1 MTDALPNQAA
11 TPFESEENLF
21 HWNARIRMLF
31 NPILWRSFLLVFG
44 IPTVLLAAGLNVAF
58 CSVENAL
65 LMALGLFTFFFVI
78 WTITAIVVDLIGGFQ
93 AKYLI
98 TTKGI
103 YFESGKAEKATA
115 DAAVVV
121 GVLTGSTGAAR
132 AGLLARSEQSS
143 FIDWMRVKKVTI
155 RLSRRYIALRGAFGS
170 KPIGLYCTEENFPKV
185 LETVRAKCQGASLS

>member
-11 TPFESEENLF
+11 TPLEPEENLF
-21 HWNARIRMLF
+21 QWNARIRMLF

-44 IPTVLLAAGLNVAF
+44 IPTVLLAAGLSVAF
-58 CSVENAL
+58 GSVENAL

-78 WTITAIVVDLIGGFQ
+78 WIITAIVVDLIGGFQ

-103 YFESGKAEKATA
+103 YFESGKVEKATA
-115 DAAVVV
+115 NAAVVV
-121 GVLTGSTGAAR
+121 GALTGSSGAAG

-143 FIDWMRVKKVTI
+143 FIDWKRVKKVTV
-155 RLSRRYIALRGAFGS
+155 RPSSRVITVRGGFGS
-170 KPIGLYCTEENFPKV
+170 KPIGLYCTEENFHKV

>member
-1 MTDALPNQAA
+1 MTDALPNQAE
-11 TPFESEENLF
+11 TPFESEQNLF

-44 IPTVLLAAGLNVAF
+44 IPSVLLAAGLSVAF
-58 CSVENAL
+58 GSIKNAL

-78 WTITAIVVDLIGGFQ
+78 WIVVAIVIDLIGGFQ

-98 TTKGI
+98 TTKGV

-115 DAAVVV
+115 DAAIVV
-121 GVLTGSTGAAR
+121 GALTGSAGTAG

-143 FIDWMRVKKVTI
+143 FIDWKRVKKVTI
-155 RLSRRYIALRGAFGS
+155 RPSRRYIAVRGSFGS

-185 LETVRAKCQGASLS
+185 LETVRAKCKGASQS